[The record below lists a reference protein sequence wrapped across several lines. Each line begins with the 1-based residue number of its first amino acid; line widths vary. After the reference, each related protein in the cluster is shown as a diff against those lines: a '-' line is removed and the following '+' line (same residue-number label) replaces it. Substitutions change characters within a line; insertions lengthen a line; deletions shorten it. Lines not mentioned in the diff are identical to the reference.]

1 MPFRYL
7 IVASLGFVLG
17 NAALEAAVPLASPI
31 KVDQLDVEA
40 SAAIVNGTPTTVD
53 LPKLISVLGLN
64 EKANNE
70 RWEGGPMPPVAGA
83 ANELQYRIA
92 FKSPVTVGSLLVYGG
107 PREAALLKADAPYP
121 GDPANPEHWIT
132 LNIPRRQATG
142 RTATFEQP
150 VATRAVLLTD
160 RTSRGRSYLEGL
172 RIWSERLHNV
182 TPLSTAYA
190 DREYDKPSGNFSSP
204 FLYRAMLVSLG
215 AGQPWISAGP
225 NRDNIVPVP
234 PISDVAPSW
243 FMLTWNEA
251 QSIRGL
257 WIDGNLKNF
266 ELDYF
271 VGPDAVNPRA
281 GVEAEWRK
289 IADVARLDKR
299 GTWLGFAAVK
309 TRGIRLRITKTEDGP
324 VAEIRSLHALSD
336 LGAAP
341 VPEWALASA
350 ATLSDERLSPKQLA
364 VEMPYAGK
372 LTVVIDGPDGRRV
385 RNVIGRQTFEAGTQS
400 IAWNLQDENG
410 RYVSPGKYTW
420 KAIAHPPL
428 ELKYEQT
435 VYPNVAQFAP
445 ENAPWQTK
453 HDGPDGWLADHT
465 APVAAAALG
474 DKMYLGAPTAE
485 SGVAL
490 IECDL
495 EGRRQWGHHDFAA
508 WTGPR
513 WLAADGKT
521 LFVGARMGT
530 TDMVWTVDPATH
542 KIAQLLKLEPSGLS
556 KRGMQYLAAHDGKL
570 AMSVRGDPTWLTA
583 AASAGDVDIEQ
594 CLPMYAPTR
603 KALKGISTD
612 KRGDFLRLFR
622 LQGTPPG
629 KATQDSLVWLETE
642 KASGNQL
649 HVLLSFQKEIPLGSV
664 VLSAPPIKDAVLKV
678 SVLKPGAPYPP
689 NVHDAAQ
696 WEPLPTPAT
705 PQWDCIPAP
714 PGTNTR
720 ALRLTFARGNAKND
734 ANDPLASLLDGG
746 KKSDVPADPLD
757 PDAKKKASSGLGGFD
772 AGQWQGRLEGLK
784 LLRRRFESRL
794 PSATIRVNSGTVKG
808 MTWDAERT
816 APLTVE
822 APGIYVMEWQEPQ
835 SLQGLA
841 IREIDGK
848 LTKIDVYEGDASA
861 AIDIDAA
868 DGWREVATYEQA
880 RRYWYQPDAN
890 RNIEARYLDGY
901 VDFGEEVKTRAVRL
915 RVVEQWADNGQG
927 RPWGSREDLGGLSIE
942 PARCRVYG
950 VVPLAYVGGE
960 LPVDEGLSER
970 LEIYAAADGKRL
982 HEVPLTKPGA
992 VAYDPQ
998 GQLFAVSGTQVVR
1011 VDVGGAS
1018 ATPVVT
1024 DLVAPTALA
1033 FDADGNLYAADM
1045 TPERQNVRVYDSNG
1059 KLLREVGTPG
1069 GFRTGA
1075 WDPTRLGKITALSVD
1090 SRGQLWI
1097 VENQFYP
1104 KRITVWAKDG
1114 TFLREHLGNTEYGGG
1129 GVLDPQDRTRLL
1141 VGPLEFTLDWEKGTS
1156 RLKNLTWL
1164 GSTPPGEVPI
1174 RANGKLYFV
1183 TRPRFADQECGI
1195 VYLYDDGRLKLAAA
1209 AGRAAA
1215 FAPLKNPAVI
1225 AKIGNVSLPEHRFY
1239 WSDLNDDGAVQ
1250 ADEMKLTDEKQRPAA
1265 VSTFDADLSIQAQ
1278 TVRYQV
1284 KGVTP
1289 GGAPIYGEE
1298 LFSNLTARPHYRL
1311 GDGNFHRLG
1320 GGPDSSE
1327 AQVAPDG
1334 SEIWTHRS
1342 EGATVQSLY
1351 GAGPWHTDQ
1360 VVAQFGKVGHV
1371 PADQSPIGEFVVF
1384 HGNTGGW
1391 NIWTADGLLL
1401 GPIFHDQRDG
1411 VARPWSMKEHARG
1424 TILEN
1429 LMPGQEHFWGWFCR
1443 SEDGKFRVVAGHNH
1457 VSILEV
1463 LGLERAVRTQ
1473 GTIDVSEADL
1483 KNTQQWLANRQQQ
1496 EVYTRAPVVDCYRV
1510 TEAPAIDGD
1519 LKDWRNGPNAT
1530 IGGDRPPQAQFYM
1543 SYDEQNLYLAYGTRG
1558 LGPLKNAGG
1567 GDFQRLFKTGAAVDL
1582 QLQTDPTADGVR
1594 QVPVAGDIRLLLT
1607 FVGNE
1612 PQAVVY
1618 RAVAP
1623 GASPG
1628 DAYQIASPVGEVTFD
1643 RIERIAN
1650 VKMARNSTGDSYEL
1664 EAAVPLAALGFRP
1677 TDGMRLKMDWGM
1689 LMSGPDGNE
1698 VIRRVYW
1705 SNQATNIVADA
1716 PSEARLHPN
1725 LWGHVLVHDR
1735 KRTAED
1741 RLDAFDKPPMPKGLE
1756 DLLDGKK

>member
-1 MPFRYL
+1 M
-7 IVASLGFVLG
+7 SLGFRFVVGFCLALY
-17 NAALEAAVPLASPI
+17 AAASPAAVPLASPI
-31 KVDQLDVEA
+31 TTEQLDVEA
-40 SAAIVNGTPTTVD
+40 SAAFLNGTPTAVG
-53 LPKLISVLGLN
+53 LPTLISILGLS
-64 EKANNE
+64 EKANND
-70 RWEGGPMPPVAGA
+70 RWEGGVMPSAKDTA
-83 ANELQYRIA
+83 KEMQYRVA
-92 FKSPVTVGSLLVYGG
+92 FKSPVTVGSLLIFGG
-107 PREAALLKADAPYP
+107 PREAALLKPDAPYP
-121 GDPANPEHWIT
+121 GDPANPDHWLP
-132 LNIPRRQATG
+132 LNIPRRQSTG
-142 RTATFEQP
+142 RTVTLEQP

-160 RTSRGRSYLEGL
+160 RTSRGRSYLEGV
-172 RIWSERLHNV
+172 RIWSERLQNV
-182 TPLSTAYA
+182 TPLSAAYA
-190 DREYDKPSGNFSSP
+190 EREYDKPSGNFSSP
-204 FLYRAMLVSLG
+204 FLYRAMLVSRG
-215 AGQPWISAGP
+215 AGQPWLSAGP
-225 NRDNIVPVP
+225 NRDNIIPVP
-234 PISDVAPSW
+234 PISSVAPSW

-251 QSIRGL
+251 QTIRGL
-257 WIDGNLKNF
+257 WLDGNLKEY

-271 VGPDAVNPRA
+271 VGPEGINPRA
-281 GVEAEWRK
+281 GVAAEWQK
-289 IADVARLDKR
+289 ISSVTRLDKR
-299 GTWLGFAAVK
+299 GTWLEFAPVK
-309 TRGIRLRITKTEDGP
+309 TRGVRFRITNTEDGP

-341 VPEWALASA
+341 LPEWAR
-350 ATLSDERLSPKQLA
+350 ATTAPTSEEPLSPKQID

-372 LTVVIDGPDGRRV
+372 LTVVVDGPDGRRV
-385 RNVIGRQTFEAGTQS
+385 RNVIGRQVFDAGKQS

-410 RYVSPGKYTW
+410 RYVPPGKYTW
-420 KAIAHPPL
+420 KAIAHPQL

-435 VYPNVAQFAP
+435 VYPNVARYAP
-445 ENAPWQTK
+445 DNAPWQTS
-453 HDGPDGWLADHT
+453 HDGPDGWMADHT

-474 DKMYLGAPTAE
+474 DQIYLGAPTAE

-495 EGRRQWGHHDFAA
+495 DGRRRWGHHDFAA

-513 WLAADGKT
+513 WLAADAKT

-530 TDMVWTVDPATH
+530 TDMVWTVDPTTH

-556 KRGMQYLAAHDGKL
+556 KRGMQSLAAHEGKL

-583 AASAGDVDIEQ
+583 AASAGDVDLEH
-594 CLPMYAPTR
+594 CLPTYAPTR
-603 KALKGISTD
+603 KALKGLSAD

-649 HVLLSFQKEIPLGSV
+649 HVLLAFAKEIPLGSV

-678 SVLKPGAPYPP
+678 SVLKRGAPYPP

-696 WEPLPTPAT
+696 WESLPTPAT
-705 PQWDCIPAP
+705 PQWDCIPTP

-720 ALRLTFARGNAKND
+720 ALRLTFARGNATGD

-757 PDAKKKASSGLGGFD
+757 PDAKKRATSGLGGFD
-772 AGQWQGRLEGLK
+772 AGEWQGRLEGIK

-794 PSATIRVNSGTVKG
+794 RTATIRVNSGTVKG
-808 MTWDAERT
+808 MTWDAERS
-816 APLTVE
+816 APLTVD
-822 APGIYVMEWQEPQ
+822 APGIYVMEWKDAQ

-848 LTKIDVYEGDASA
+848 LTKVDVYEGDSA
-861 AIDIDAA
+861 GEVDINAT
-868 DGWREVATYEQA
+868 DGWREVATYEQS

-890 RNIEARYLDGY
+890 RNVEARYMDGY

-927 RPWGSREDLGGLSIE
+927 RPSGLREDLGGLSIE

-960 LPVDEGLSER
+960 VPVEEGLSER
-970 LEIYAAADGKRL
+970 IEVYAAADGKRV
-982 HEVPLTKPGA
+982 HEVRLPKPGA
-992 VAYDPQ
+992 MAYNPQ
-998 GQLFAVSGTQVVR
+998 GELFAVSGTQVVR

-1024 DLVAPTALA
+1024 DLTKPTALA

-1045 TPERQNVRVYDSNG
+1045 APERQNVRVYDSAG
-1059 KLLREVGTPG
+1059 KLLREIGTPG
-1069 GFRTGA
+1069 GFQVGP
-1075 WDPTRLGKITALSVD
+1075 WDATRMGKITALSVD
-1090 SRGQLWI
+1090 SRGQLWV

-1129 GVLDPQDRTRLL
+1129 GVLDPQDRTRIV
-1141 VGPLEFTLDWEKGTS
+1141 VGPLEFALDWDKGTS
-1156 RLKNLTWL
+1156 QLKNLTWL

-1195 VYLYDDGRLKLAAA
+1195 VYLYEEGKLKLAAA
-1209 AGRAAA
+1209 AGRSAA
-1215 FAPLKNPAVI
+1215 FAPLKDPAVI
-1225 AKIGNVSLPEHRFY
+1225 AKIGNVSLPEHRFH

-1250 ADEMKLTDEKQRPAA
+1250 AEEVKLTDEKQRPAA

-1284 KGVTP
+1284 TGFTP
-1289 GGAPIYGEE
+1289 GGTPIYQEE
-1298 LFSNLTARPHYRL
+1298 LFPKLTNRPHYRL
-1311 GDGNFHRLG
+1311 SDGNFHRLG
-1320 GGPDSSE
+1320 GGGESSE
-1327 AQVAPDG
+1327 AKVASDG
-1334 SEIWTHRS
+1334 TEIWTHRS

-1360 VVAQFGKVGHV
+1360 VVAQFGKVGHIA
-1371 PADQSPIGEFVVF
+1371 ADQSPIGEFIVF

-1429 LMPGQEHFWGWFCR
+1429 LMPGQEHFWGWVCR
-1443 SEDGKFRVVAGHNH
+1443 SEDGKFRAVAGHNH
-1457 VSILEV
+1457 VSLLEIV
-1463 LGLERAVRTQ
+1463 GLDQAVRTA
-1473 GTIDVSEADL
+1473 GTIEVTEADL
-1483 KNTQQWLANRQQQ
+1483 KSTQEWLASRQQE
-1496 EVYTRAPVVDCYRV
+1496 EVYTRSPVVDCYRV
-1510 TEAPAIDGD
+1510 SEAPAIDGD

-1543 SYDEQNLYLAYGTRG
+1543 SYDDQNLYLAYGTRG
-1558 LGPLKNAGG
+1558 FGPLKNAGG
-1567 GDFQRLFKTGAAVDL
+1567 GDYQRLFKTGASVDL
-1582 QLQTDPTADGVR
+1582 QLQTDPAADGTR
-1594 QVPVAGDIRLLLT
+1594 QVPVSGDLRLLLT

-1612 PQAVVY
+1612 PQAILY

-1623 GASPG
+1623 GASPS
-1628 DAYQIASPVGEVTFD
+1628 DAYQFASPVGEVTFD
-1643 RIERIAN
+1643 KIERITNA
-1650 VKMARNSTGDSYEL
+1650 KLARNSTDDSYEV
-1664 EAAVPLAALGFRP
+1664 EAAIPLAALGFKP
-1677 TDGMRLKMDWGM
+1677 ADGLRLKMDWGM
-1689 LMSGPDGNE
+1689 LVSGPHGNE

-1705 SNQATNIVADA
+1705 SNQATNIVADV

-1725 LWGHVLVHDR
+1725 LWGHVLLHDR
-1735 KRTAED
+1735 KQSAED